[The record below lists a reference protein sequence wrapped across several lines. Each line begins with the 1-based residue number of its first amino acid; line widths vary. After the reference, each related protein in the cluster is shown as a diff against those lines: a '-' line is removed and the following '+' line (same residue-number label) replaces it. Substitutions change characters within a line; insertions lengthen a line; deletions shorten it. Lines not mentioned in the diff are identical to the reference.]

1 LTAHASESLLRVF
14 AVPIY
19 EYTCEQCETKFE
31 KLVRSMSS
39 AGGDKPACPKCGS
52 TQTGRSLSVFA
63 VGAEGAKSSGASPA
77 PGMCGRCG
85 GPGPCG
91 MG

>member
-1 LTAHASESLLRVF
+1 M
-14 AVPIY
+14 PIH
-19 EYTCEQCETKFE
+19 EYTCTKCNHKFE
-31 KLVRSMSS
+31 HLQRSITNPV
-39 AGGDKPACPKCGS
+39 KVACPSCGS
-52 TQTGRSLSVFA
+52 EKTDRALSVFA
-63 VGAEGAKSSGASPA
+63 VGAESPKASSSPA